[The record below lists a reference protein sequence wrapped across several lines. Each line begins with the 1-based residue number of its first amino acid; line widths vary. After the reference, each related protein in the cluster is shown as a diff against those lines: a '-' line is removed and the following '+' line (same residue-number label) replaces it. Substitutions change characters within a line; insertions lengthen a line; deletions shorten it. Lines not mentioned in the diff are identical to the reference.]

1 MRERDE
7 RRASL
12 PLGVVLRRSPGVT
25 RWAKWSWTVAAVVPG
40 GGPGHWTELRRDGES
55 AEFHAATVPLEL
67 HRSETEGYLVALN
80 GRPPS
85 VYVILRP
92 PPVSETGRPEVSLVT
107 ASAFE
112 AQDYA
117 DNGEDIVERVP
128 MPDGLAAWVG
138 EFCRRHHAEEPFYKR
153 KRGPRVDASDEDGRG
168 DARIRQASDVY
179 RAPGTIPKA
188 GS

>member
-1 MRERDE
+1 
-7 RRASL
+7 
-12 PLGVVLRRSPGVT
+12 
-25 RWAKWSWTVAAVVPG
+25 
-40 GGPGHWTELRRDGES
+40 
-55 AEFHAATVPLEL
+55 VPLEL
-67 HRSETEGYLVALN
+67 HRSETEGYRVALS

-92 PPVSETGRPEVSLVT
+92 PPVARNGRPEVRLVT

-112 AQDYA
+112 AQDHA
-117 DNGEDIVERVP
+117 DSGEDIVERVP
-128 MPDGLAAWVG
+128 MPAGLEAWIG

-153 KRGPRVDASDEDGRG
+153 KRGPQVDALREDGRG

-179 RAPGTIPKA
+179 RAPRTIPKA